1 MCDFHWIILFPEG
14 MTKKVINPSHCQYWG
29 SSNKQYSYI
38 ITLVRLSLHGFF
50 ANQQNDQLS
59 VGLLAQLVEHC
70 TVTAEVMGSTP
81 VQAWFF
87 LSFNFITT
95 QEVFISAKITL
106 IFIYLSAVQSY
117 DVQNQQTHTF
127 SVLLMLDLL
136 TTCMDW
142 SAQEKWS

>member
-1 MCDFHWIILFPEG
+1 MI
-14 MTKKVINPSHCQYWG
+14 
-29 SSNKQYSYI
+29 
-38 ITLVRLSLHGFF
+38 
-50 ANQQNDQLS
+50 
-59 VGLLAQLVEHC
+59 
-70 TVTAEVMGSTP
+70 
-81 VQAWFF
+81 

-136 TTCMDW
+136 TC
-142 SAQEKWS
+142 EKSSDLKQPSGYYFGVTIN